1 MVYSKFTKALTAPLK
16 NIDVIKI
23 EKVWKCKIW
32 PMRGASVAG
41 RKARKMLA
49 VSEHIFRQFLEY
61 KLPL

>member
-1 MVYSKFTKALTAPLK
+1 MAML
-16 NIDVIKI
+16 
-23 EKVWKCKIW
+23 
-32 PMRGASVAG
+32 GAFVAG

>member
-16 NIDVIKI
+16 NIDVINI
-23 EKVWKCKIW
+23 EKSLEIYNMA
-32 PMRGASVAG
+32 MRGASVAG